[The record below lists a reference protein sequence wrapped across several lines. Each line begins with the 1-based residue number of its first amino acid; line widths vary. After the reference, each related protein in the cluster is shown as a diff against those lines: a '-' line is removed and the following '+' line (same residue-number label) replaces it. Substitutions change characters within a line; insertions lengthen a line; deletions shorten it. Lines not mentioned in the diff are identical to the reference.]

1 MTLVRHPSLSTQLE
15 LEDGDA
21 IDAMC
26 VPLSAAVC
34 ANALTR
40 FFDRMEQVGGRRQ

>member
-15 LEDGDA
+15 MEDGDA

-26 VPLSAAVC
+26 VPPSAVVC

-40 FFDRMEQVGGRRQ
+40 FFNRMEQVGGRRQ